1 VFWKLPEIVIK
12 PDVLFSI
19 GSFQVTNTLLCT
31 WLVIVVLGLLVWRIN
46 ALDRR
51 ARRRED
57 LIPRGLQNF
66 AEWAVESLQN
76 LVEGVAGKEKARRF
90 LPLVATLFV
99 FILFSNL
106 VDVLPGV
113 DSIGTI
119 NGPVAHPFNVLFIH
133 FLAGNDTG
141 YITPWF
147 RPPTT
152 DLNLTFAMA
161 LIVVVVCQVVGFAT
175 LGSGPHLSKYFKF
188 KELVSGPTGPIQ
200 FFVGLIEVVTEL
212 SRLLSFAFR
221 LFGNIFAGSAV
232 LAVFGFLTIG
242 IGNVVFIPLELF
254 VAFVQALV
262 FALLT
267 LVFLEMAST
276 GHGHDESEEQAMA
289 DYQGLELQHQADQQ
303 RLAEGHGIASGH

>member
-1 VFWKLPEIVIK
+1 
-12 PDVLFSI
+12 
-19 GSFQVTNTLLCT
+19 
-31 WLVIVVLGLLVWRIN
+31 
-46 ALDRR
+46 
-51 ARRRED
+51 
-57 LIPRGLQNF
+57 
-66 AEWAVESLQN
+66 
-76 LVEGVAGKEKARRF
+76 
-90 LPLVATLFV
+90 VATLFV
-99 FILFSNL
+99 FILFCNL

-119 NGPVAHPFNVLFIH
+119 NGPVAHPFNVLFLH
-133 FLAGNDTG
+133 FLQGNDTA

-161 LIVVVVCQVVGFAT
+161 LIVVVVCQVVGFRT
-175 LGSGPHLSKYFKF
+175 LGAGPHVAKYLRF

-200 FFVGLIEVVTEL
+200 FFVGLIEIVTEL
-212 SRLLSFAFR
+212 SRLLSFTFR

-232 LAVFGFLTIG
+232 LAVFGFLTLG
-242 IGNVVFIPLELF
+242 IGNVIFIPLELF

-276 GHGHDESEEQAMA
+276 SHGHDESEEQAMA
-289 DYQGLELQHQADQQ
+289 DYHELEHQHQAAQQ
-303 RLAEGHGIASGH
+303 LLAEEHGSVSGR